1 MIRIARWLPRPP
13 MSRLGGM
20 APRKSPFGG
29 AIPNFWKRTATI
41 QIGRNNRFGRTICFG
56 RVLDAT
62 AIWFMQVVGREIHLI
77 EASGADLGHYVSKL
91 RERGYSDAGHIVP
104 HDAEAKE
111 LGTGKSRLEAME
123 SLGLGN
129 IQVCVKHF
137 VPDGINAGR
146 VMNPKCWFDVK
157 KCESCANGLSSY
169 SDPTLGVRNRVG
181 KLRGP
186 GVAALVLTILG
197 PQIWARD

>member
-1 MIRIARWLPRPP
+1 
-13 MSRLGGM
+13 
-20 APRKSPFGG
+20 
-29 AIPNFWKRTATI
+29 
-41 QIGRNNRFGRTICFG
+41 
-56 RVLDAT
+56 
-62 AIWFMQVVGREIHLI
+62 MQVVGREIHLI

-186 GVAALVLTILG
+186 GVAAQLRSSTTSKRKHWIGINFKGGTCGFFGKTCNRCGETKCRFYLLFV
-197 PQIWARD
+197 P

>member
-1 MIRIARWLPRPP
+1 
-13 MSRLGGM
+13 
-20 APRKSPFGG
+20 
-29 AIPNFWKRTATI
+29 
-41 QIGRNNRFGRTICFG
+41 
-56 RVLDAT
+56 VLDAT

-146 VMNPKCWFDVK
+146 VMIPKCWFDAK

-186 GVAALVLTILG
+186 GVAAQLRSSTTSRRENIG
-197 PQIWARD
+197 SG